1 MDISQI
7 GAVSSAGT
15 TLSDGKKIT
24 SGSDSSLG
32 MNDFFQLLSAEL
44 QYQDP
49 SNPTSNDQ
57 YMEEMAQFSTL
68 EAIQNLSKVSNYS
81 LASNLNGK
89 MVSYNKLNYDSDTN
103 SYSTEKINGNV
114 EAVDFSSDT
123 PECYVTSTSNGATTG
138 EWVNYSDITQAYASD
153 VTDKSGGTSTTA

>member
-7 GAVSSAGT
+7 GVVSSGDT

-24 SGSDSSLG
+24 SSSDSSLG

-49 SNPTSNDQ
+49 TNPTSNDQ

-68 EAIQNLSKVSNYS
+68 EAIQSLVKVSNYS
-81 LASNLNGK
+81 LASGITGK
-89 MVSYNKLNYDSDTN
+89 MASYNKISYDSSTN
-103 SYSTEKINGNV
+103 SYSTDKITGNV
-114 EAVDFSSDT
+114 EAVDFTSDT
-123 PECYVTSTSNGATTG
+123 PKCYVTSTTDGKTTG
-138 EWVNYSDITQAYASD
+138 EWINYSDITQVYASD
-153 VTDKSGGTSTTA
+153 VTNNSGGTSTTA